1 MYKNFDLFL
10 GIVSLLSA
18 IIIYIIDS
26 DSKGIALVVLIMGI
40 VFILTSMIRKR
51 QVQSIIYFE
60 LVFCQIYMTKKG

>member
-18 IIIYIIDS
+18 TIIYIIDS

-40 VFILTSMIRKR
+40 VFILTSMIRK
-51 QVQSIIYFE
+51 
-60 LVFCQIYMTKKG
+60 KGSVAKLKNKCLTLCLK

>member
-40 VFILTSMIRKR
+40 VFILTSMIRK
-51 QVQSIIYFE
+51 
-60 LVFCQIYMTKKG
+60 KGGITIRFS

>member
-40 VFILTSMIRKR
+40 VFILTSMIRKKR
-51 QVQSIIYFE
+51 GYHN
-60 LVFCQIYMTKKG
+60 

>member
-10 GIVSLLSA
+10 GIVSLLTA

-40 VFILTSMIRKR
+40 VFILTSMIRKKG
-51 QVQSIIYFE
+51 
-60 LVFCQIYMTKKG
+60 FCCKVKK